1 MEKDVQDIVNDK
13 DVVELYGKT
22 DWKNLHPAIKEVV
35 IDLQF
40 RKDYTLATRKIIQE
54 AVATKDFLLFYE
66 GMNDRKNWKNVPID
80 RFKRR
85 VTYLLYYSILK

>member
-1 MEKDVQDIVNDK
+1 MEEDVQEIVNEK
-13 DVVELYGKT
+13 EVVELYGKT

-40 RKDYTLATRKIIQE
+40 RKDYTLATREIIQE
-54 AVATKDFLLFYE
+54 AVATNHFVLFYE
-66 GMNDRKNWKNVPID
+66 LMKDRKNWKNVPKD

-85 VTYLLYYSILK
+85 VTYLLYYNIFK